1 MNKKKKIVN
10 REQKDK
16 YTKRKEVLTSFFLNS
31 AYKPLTKKE
40 IAVSLDV
47 PKSDLGDLE
56 RILADLSNERIIF
69 NAEDGRYKVIDGI
82 NIVKC
87 TYPIRY
93 VHFFCVIFTK
103 W

>member
-47 PKSDLGDLE
+47 PKLLLYSICGSFDA
-56 RILADLSNERIIF
+56 ILSALKLVIVII
-69 NAEDGRYKVIDGI
+69 
-82 NIVKC
+82 
-87 TYPIRY
+87 
-93 VHFFCVIFTK
+93 
-103 W
+103 